1 MLLPTNIARRK
12 QGVQPEREEKQK
24 KRKVEGK
31 IGLLSQ
37 LRKQETM
44 KQAQVYRQR
53 CYYLSQLGLGILSPP
68 KKSS

>member
-44 KQAQVYRQR
+44 KQAQVYR
-53 CYYLSQLGLGILSPP
+53 
-68 KKSS
+68 